1 VKGLDACAKPT
12 IEERDK
18 IAPSRFLSLPP
29 SSVSAAHRF
38 GSDWS
43 RADMAGP
50 AAGSAQSR
58 MTPQQTPLP
67 QLANTSAH
75 IRDERKASSPQWRL
89 RLYGSG
95 HAGLPLATVSGAMV
109 TSLPPRF

>member
-1 VKGLDACAKPT
+1 VGGLDSCAEPT
-12 IEERDK
+12 IEEREK

-43 RADMAGP
+43 KADMAGP

-58 MTPQQTPLP
+58 MTHRDHLLRDFGAAQHVKRAAIPTYKCSINYSITSWAVARYSRGRR
-67 QLANTSAH
+67 LAFPIAA
-75 IRDERKASSPQWRL
+75 DV
-89 RLYGSG
+89 
-95 HAGLPLATVSGAMV
+95 VSH
-109 TSLPPRF
+109 